1 MDKGAVCVRNYLT
14 IQYTSMIVIC
24 FICGVL
30 CYQLFEMAQ
39 IKQVITFFDQRLL
52 SSEKPTIF
60 WSVVPFL
67 VSISIVLFFSTHQYL
82 AKIALIFIAIKM
94 TFLGLSSVYL
104 LVQHDSVKLYA
115 YWWFPFQLLYG
126 ILLIML
132 YEVMKRQQASRTL
145 KRTIPFRRVLI
156 LLIIFVLIGT
166 LENFAITY
174 LFK

>member
-1 MDKGAVCVRNYLT
+1 MRNYLT

-39 IKQVITFFDQRLL
+39 IKQVITIFDQRLL
-52 SSEKPTIF
+52 SLEKPTIF
-60 WSVVPFL
+60 WNVVPFL
-67 VSISIVLFFSTHQYL
+67 VSIIIVLFFSTHQYL

-94 TFLGLSSVYL
+94 TFLGLSSVFL
-104 LVQHDSVKLYA
+104 LVQHDSIKMYA

-132 YEVMKRQQASRTL
+132 YEVMKRQQSSRAL
-145 KRTIPFRRVLI
+145 KRKLPYNRVLI
-156 LLIIFVLIGT
+156 LLFVFVLIGT

>member
-1 MDKGAVCVRNYLT
+1 MRNYLT

-39 IKQVITFFDQRLL
+39 IKQVITIFDQRLL
-52 SSEKPTIF
+52 SLEKPTIF
-60 WSVVPFL
+60 WNVVPFL
-67 VSISIVLFFSTHQYL
+67 VSIIIVLFFSTHQYL

-94 TFLGLSSVYL
+94 TFLGLSSVFL
-104 LVQHDSVKLYA
+104 LVQHDSIKMYA

-132 YEVMKRQQASRTL
+132 YEVMKRQQSSRAL
-145 KRTIPFRRVLI
+145 KRTLPYNRVLI
-156 LLIIFVLIGT
+156 LLFVFVLIGA